1 MQISGNSTVRTVF
14 LERLKVSLYS
24 TLLVTCFVIAGCK
37 EASTPAG
44 TSAHLVKAQS
54 FIKNGQLSAARI
66 EIMNALQVKPDD
78 PVAYFI
84 LSEMYEELGSI
95 EESLKQLNKGLSLS
109 TEQPKQKQLKKMRLE
124 LMSVPEADFDMRLSS
139 FDATNNADKAE
150 LAYLKAFSLLRN
162 NKEDEAKALLNQ
174 ALDILPTHID
184 SLLFLARLS
193 AKANELDSANDFV
206 SKAMNIDPTNDDAL
220 ILKGQLALKQENF
233 ALAEESFTFAL
244 LELNKLDVM
253 TPKKYTI
260 LSGLVLA
267 LNKLGQQ
274 QKAIQYSDILAQSR
288 PGQLKSSYQGALTAL
303 SDKDVGKAQD
313 ELEKALRLAPSHAPS
328 NYLMGMTKLRQG
340 DLEAAEKHLS
350 TALDGEYI
358 PEKTRLAL
366 ILTRLKL
373 KQLKEAQVLINTGL
387 AETPDNPTYLSLR
400 GTVLMLEGST
410 GKAEQSFKAAL
421 KQDKSFLPALN
432 GLAKLYEKMEKIDA
446 AKTQL
451 ITAAN
456 AAPNN
461 LQLLMQIIQFGS
473 RNEQNLWALGQ
484 IKKLQ
489 INMESEL
496 APALVLAAYYYQ
508 KQDIPESQKYLDKAE
523 VISPNHQLVKRLS
536 SNLHISKAGLSA
548 KQGNAKEALNQLN
561 HAISVQPGNLKAHIL
576 KAGLLVEQGNTPA
589 AIEVAKSLQADEK
602 MHSAGLELEGNIWA
616 ELAQFEK
623 AAQSYD
629 QLWKTNKNGKLAL
642 KIYRI
647 KKEFSDAGAAMSH
660 VKAWVEEKP
669 EELSALIALAMLEQE
684 NSNTKSAVT
693 LYEKVLSIKGDSP
706 LVLNNLSYIY
716 FENGDPRAL
725 DLAAK
730 AYELAPKSPAIADTY
745 GWILVESKQL
755 SKGLPILQQ
764 AAEAAPKTKE
774 ILQHYS
780 EALTRAGKLDEAAV
794 VMEKIT
800 KL

>member
-1 MQISGNSTVRTVF
+1 MQ
-14 LERLKVSLYS
+14 VSLNSIASEVLLKPVRVCLYS
-24 TLLVTCFVIAGCK
+24 ILLGLLIVATGCK
-37 EASTPAG
+37 EASTPTG

-54 FIKNGQLSAARI
+54 FIRNGQLSAARI

-78 PVAYFI
+78 PAAYFI
-84 LSEMYEELGSI
+84 LSEMYEELGSFD
-95 EESLKQLNKGLSLS
+95 ESLKQLNRGLSLS
-109 TEQPKQKQLKKMRLE
+109 TEQPKEKQLKKMRLE
-124 LMSVPEADFDMRLSS
+124 LMSEPEADFNERLSS
-139 FDATNNADKAE
+139 FNATNNAEKAE
-150 LAYLKAFSLLRN
+150 LAYLGAFSLLKN
-162 NKEDEAKALLNQ
+162 NREDEAKALLNQ
-174 ALDILPTHID
+174 AIDNVPTHID
-184 SLLFLARLS
+184 SLLFLAKLS
-193 AKANELDSANDFV
+193 AKANELDSAKDYV
-206 SKAMNIDPTNDDAL
+206 SRALNIDPPSVEAL
-220 ILKGQLALKQENF
+220 VFKGQLALKQQDF

-244 LELNKLDVM
+244 LEINKLDVM
-253 TPKKYTI
+253 TPKKYTV

-274 QKAIQYSDILAQSR
+274 EKAIQYSDILAKSR
-288 PGQLKSSYQGALTAL
+288 PGQLKSSYQDALSAL
-303 SDKDVGKAQD
+303 SDRNVGKAQD

-340 DLEAAEKHLS
+340 DLEAAEKYLS
-350 TALDGEYI
+350 TALDGEFI

-373 KQLKEAQVLINTGL
+373 KQLKEAQVLINAGL
-387 AETPDNPTYLSLR
+387 AEMPDNPAYLSLK
-400 GTVLMLEGST
+400 GTVLRLENQT
-410 GKAEQSFKAAL
+410 DEAEQSFKAAL
-421 KQDKSFLPALN
+421 KNDKSFLPALN
-432 GLAKLYEKMEKIDA
+432 GLAELYEKMGKIDA

-451 ITAAN
+451 MTAAN

-461 LQLLMQIIQFGS
+461 LQLLMQIIQFGT
-473 RNEQNLWALGQ
+473 RNDQKHWAIGE
-484 IKKLQ
+484 INKLQ
-489 INMESEL
+489 INMENQL
-496 APALVLAAYYYQ
+496 APALVLAAYYFQ
-508 KQDIPESQKYLDKAE
+508 KRDVTQSQKYLDKAE
-523 VISPNHQLVKRLS
+523 VISPEHQSVKRLS
-536 SNLHISKAGLSA
+536 SNLHILKAGVSA
-548 KQGNAKEALNQLN
+548 KQGKPKEALNQLN
-561 HAISVQPGNLKAHIL
+561 HAISIQARNLKAHMLKSGIL
-576 KAGLLVEQGNTPA
+576 LEQGDTPG
-589 AIEVAKSLQADEK
+589 AIEVAKSLQTDEK
-602 MHSAGLELEGNIWA
+602 MRAVGLELEGNIWA
-616 ELAQFEK
+616 SVAQFEK
-623 AAQSYD
+623 AAMSYD

-693 LYEKVLSIKGDSP
+693 LYEKVLSIKSDSP

-725 DLAAK
+725 DLAAE
-730 AYELAPKSPAIADTY
+730 AYKLAPKSPAIADTY
-745 GWILVESKQL
+745 GWILVENKQL

-780 EALTRAGKLDEAAV
+780 EALTRAGKLDEAAT
-794 VMEKIT
+794 VMEQIT